1 MRGRDYDGEQ
11 TGCDARAG
19 RRRHMCDVLRCGAGS
34 IWLPA
39 AALAA
44 RGAVFFHVE
53 LERHRLVRHPDGGRE
68 RVKIPLW
75 RHQLRRRGR
84 GSGRGPGRRVGR
96 PAGAEGEG
104 RRREGRGREK
114 ARGQGNRRGAGPGK
128 DGQQRRAG
136 LLEGLPQRRLGAV
149 HAQGQGEKRR
159 RVCGLHE
166 LKRPEG
172 AGAIV
177 ERGCHR
183 GARGAGL
190 GVYERGGHG
199 KRRLRRAGQR
209 DIGLLHRRRRSGRLL
224 RARLRE
230 HRERG
235 LFELC
240 VRAPRVRGDV
250 GGQLRADERG
260 GQGGGHDGLRRHGA
274 PVRGQVAGHARRGAP
289 ARKDRHV
296 HAAG

>member
-1 MRGRDYDGEQ
+1 MRARRVLGVSRTVRKGRIPRPGRAGESFGFSSERPGKSSGMQVWGQRPGQLGGAFFERKAMRGRDYDGEQ

-19 RRRHMCDVLRCGAGS
+19 RRRHVCDVLRCGAGS

-84 GSGRGPGRRVGR
+84 GSGCGPGRRAGR

-114 ARGQGNRRGAGPGK
+114 ARGQGNRRGAGSGK
-128 DGQQRRAG
+128 DGQQRHAG

-149 HAQGQGEKRR
+149 HA
-159 RVCGLHE
+159 
-166 LKRPEG
+166 
-172 AGAIV
+172 
-177 ERGCHR
+177 
-183 GARGAGL
+183 
-190 GVYERGGHG
+190 
-199 KRRLRRAGQR
+199 
-209 DIGLLHRRRRSGRLL
+209 
-224 RARLRE
+224 
-230 HRERG
+230 
-235 LFELC
+235 
-240 VRAPRVRGDV
+240 
-250 GGQLRADERG
+250 
-260 GQGGGHDGLRRHGA
+260 
-274 PVRGQVAGHARRGAP
+274 
-289 ARKDRHV
+289 
-296 HAAG
+296 